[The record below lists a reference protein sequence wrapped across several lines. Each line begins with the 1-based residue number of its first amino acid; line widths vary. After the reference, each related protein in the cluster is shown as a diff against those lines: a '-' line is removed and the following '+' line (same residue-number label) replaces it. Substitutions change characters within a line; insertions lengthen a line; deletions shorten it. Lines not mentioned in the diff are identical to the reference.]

1 MPVQPTFPGV
11 YVQEVP
17 SGVRTIT
24 GVSTSVAAFVGM
36 VNRGPL
42 GLPVR
47 ILSFADYERK
57 FGNDTS
63 ASEMTDQVRQFF
75 LNGGQQ
81 AFIMRIAQGA
91 DSAAVTLKNEDEDD
105 VLVLTAKEAGTV
117 GDAIRIEIDYGTS
130 SPEST
135 FNLTVYRLISDG
147 QGGTERVEEEV
158 HSELS
163 MNPSSP
169 RFAVAVLSQQSNLLN
184 AALPGGD
191 VSVFTQ
197 MVFPGYAVAGLIASE
212 AEFQTAITGVI
223 PAGQTGSF
231 LISVDGSPYVPVSI
245 DPVAIG
251 ADLTAGLNNAIANA
265 LLNFSASA
273 TAVTSNNHLIIRS
286 STPGGSVRVRPG
298 TTNDLSAVLL
308 LGLDRGGLEVDG
320 YAAARPAPNGIFQR
334 LGGSPPA
341 PERIRSRAFG

>member
-47 ILSFADYERK
+47 ILSFADYERR

-91 DSAAVTLKNEDEDD
+91 SSAAVTLKNESGAE
-105 VLVLTAKEAGTV
+105 VLVVAAKDAGTV
-117 GDAIRIEIDYGTS
+117 GDAIRIEIDYDTS
-130 SPEST
+130 SPESS
-135 FNLTVYRLISDG
+135 FNLTAYRLISDG

-163 MNPSSP
+163 MNPKSP

-184 AALPGGD
+184 AAPGGR
-191 VSVFTQ
+191 T
-197 MVFPGYAVAGLIASE
+197 
-212 AEFQTAITGVI
+212 TCC
-223 PAGQTGSF
+223 
-231 LISVDGSPYVPVSI
+231 
-245 DPVAIG
+245 
-251 ADLTAGLNNAIANA
+251 
-265 LLNFSASA
+265 
-273 TAVTSNNHLIIRS
+273 RS
-286 STPGGSVRVRPG
+286 S
-298 TTNDLSAVLL
+298 
-308 LGLDRGGLEVDG
+308 
-320 YAAARPAPNGIFQR
+320 
-334 LGGSPPA
+334 
-341 PERIRSRAFG
+341 RAIPWRD

>member
-47 ILSFADYERK
+47 ILSFADYERR

-91 DSAAVTLKNEDEDD
+91 SSAAVTLKNESGAE
-105 VLVLTAKEAGTV
+105 VLVVAAKDAGTV
-117 GDAIRIEIDYGTS
+117 GDAIRIEIDYDTS
-130 SPEST
+130 SPESS
-135 FNLTVYRLISDG
+135 FNLTAYRLISDG

-163 MNPSSP
+163 MNPKSP
-169 RFAVAVLSQQSNLLN
+169 RFAVTVLSQQSNLPQRGAGGRRR
-184 AALPGGD
+184 AAFSGLFRGGID
-191 VSVFTQ
+191 RRRSG
-197 MVFPGYAVAGLIASE
+197 FPGSHNE
-212 AEFQTAITGVI
+212 R
-223 PAGQTGSF
+223 GSRGTNRF
-231 LISVDGSPYVPVSI
+231 ISDQRGRKPVCSS
-245 DPVAIG
+245 
-251 ADLTAGLNNAIANA
+251 LR
-265 LLNFSASA
+265 
-273 TAVTSNNHLIIRS
+273 RS
-286 STPGGSVRVRPG
+286 GC
-298 TTNDLSAVLL
+298 N
-308 LGLDRGGLEVDG
+308 
-320 YAAARPAPNGIFQR
+320 
-334 LGGSPPA
+334 
-341 PERIRSRAFG
+341 

>member
-47 ILSFADYERK
+47 ILSFADYERR

-63 ASEMTDQVRQFF
+63 ASEITDQVRQFF

-91 DSAAVTLKNEDEDD
+91 SSAAVTLKNESGAE
-105 VLVLTAKEAGTV
+105 VLVVAAKDAGTV
-117 GDAIRIEIDYGTS
+117 GDAIRIEIDYDTS

-135 FNLTVYRLISDG
+135 FNLTAYRLISDG

-163 MNPSSP
+163 MNPKQPAICGHRSLATIEP
-169 RFAVAVLSQQSNLLN
+169 TQRG
-184 AALPGGD
+184 AAGRRRAAFG
-191 VSVFTQ
+191 
-197 MVFPGYAVAGLIASE
+197 FPGLFRGGIDRAE
-212 AEFQTAITGVI
+212 ADFQAAITSAI

-231 LISVDGSPYVPVSI
+231 LISVDGSPYVPVSV
-245 DPVAIG
+245 DPVATDANLIG
-251 ADLTAGLNNAIANA
+251 GLNTAISNA
-265 LLNFSASA
+265 LLNFSVSA
-273 TAVTSNNHLIIRS
+273 TALIRRLRRPTRMIRTSI
-286 STPGGSVRVRPG
+286 
-298 TTNDLSAVLL
+298 
-308 LGLDRGGLEVDG
+308 
-320 YAAARPAPNGIFQR
+320 
-334 LGGSPPA
+334 
-341 PERIRSRAFG
+341 

>member
-47 ILSFADYERK
+47 ILSFADYERR

-91 DSAAVTLKNEDEDD
+91 SSAAVTLKNESGAE
-105 VLVLTAKEAGTV
+105 VLVVAAKDAGTV
-117 GDAIRIEIDYGTS
+117 GDAIRIEIDYDTS
-130 SPEST
+130 SPESS
-135 FNLTVYRLISDG
+135 FNLTAYRLISDG

-163 MNPSSP
+163 MNPKSP
-169 RFAVAVLSQQSNLLN
+169 RFAVTVLSQQSNLLN
-184 AALPGGD
+184 AAPAEGD
-191 VSVFTQ
+191 VLPFSGLFRGGIDRRRSG
-197 MVFPGYAVAGLIASE
+197 FPGSHN
-212 AEFQTAITGVI
+212 QR
-223 PAGQTGSF
+223 GSRGTNRF
-231 LISVDGSPYVPVSI
+231 ISDQRGRKPVCSS
-245 DPVAIG
+245 
-251 ADLTAGLNNAIANA
+251 LR
-265 LLNFSASA
+265 
-273 TAVTSNNHLIIRS
+273 RS
-286 STPGGSVRVRPG
+286 GC
-298 TTNDLSAVLL
+298 N
-308 LGLDRGGLEVDG
+308 
-320 YAAARPAPNGIFQR
+320 
-334 LGGSPPA
+334 
-341 PERIRSRAFG
+341 